1 MDLTRRTTL
10 LGGVGT
16 LGAVSALTR
25 PAQAGAAL
33 DAAQASTYT
42 RLTGLT
48 ARQQAGQ
55 RVIWSYPG
63 AVVPQ
68 SLLDAAA
75 RGEVGGVIFFGENI
89 PDKATVAEACRRLA
103 AAHASGPARGLPL
116 VLTTDQEGGKVRRL
130 PGAPEPSAKQVGAS
144 PDPASTAR
152 EAGDGAGR
160 NLRSVGMNLNL
171 APVLDVFRE
180 AGNFDDQFGR
190 SFSDDPRV
198 VGTCGAAFAAAQ
210 RRVGVASTLKHFPG
224 LGAAPAGANTDLA
237 PVRLD
242 VPLSE
247 LRRVDEAP
255 FAEVVRAGAELVMG
269 SWAVYPALDA
279 ERPAGLSARWLRGEL
294 RGRLR
299 FRGVTITDALEAGSL
314 AAYGD
319 DGQRAVLAA
328 EAGMDL
334 LLASGRDVE
343 QGRAVVDALSASRR
357 RLGTEWYPSLL
368 RVAAMR
374 LRLPRG

>member
-1 MDLTRRTTL
+1 MDSGLTRRTTL
-10 LGGVGT
+10 LSGIGT
-16 LGAVSALTR
+16 LGAAGVVART
-25 PAQAGAAL
+25 GAAREG
-33 DAAQASTYT
+33 AEATSVAS
-42 RLTGLT
+42 LTHLT

-63 AVVPQ
+63 ASVPQ
-68 SLLDAAA
+68 ALLDAAT

-89 PDKATVAEACRRLA
+89 PDKPTVAEACRRLR

-116 VLTTDQEGGKVRRL
+116 VLTTDQEGGTVRRL

-144 PDPASTAR
+144 PDPATAAR
-152 EAGDGAGR
+152 IAGDGAGR

-180 AGNFDDQFGR
+180 PGNFDDQFGR
-190 SFSDDPRV
+190 SFSRDPRV
-198 VGTCGAAFAAAQ
+198 VATCGAAFAAAQ
-210 RRVGVASTLKHFPG
+210 RRTGVASTLKHFPG
-224 LGAAPAGANTDLA
+224 LGAAPAGANTDLT

-242 VPLSE
+242 VPLAE

-255 FAEVVRAGAELVMG
+255 FGEVVRSGAELVMG
-269 SWAVYPALDA
+269 SWAIYPALDA
-279 ERPAGLSARWLRGEL
+279 DRPAGLSSRWLRGEL

-299 FRGVTITDALEAGSL
+299 FGGVTITDALEAGSL
-314 AAYGD
+314 SAYGD

-328 EAGMDL
+328 EAGMDM

-343 QGRAVVDALSASRR
+343 QGRAVVDALTASQR
-357 RLGTEWYPSLL
+357 RLTPQWYAALL

-374 LRLPRG
+374 RRLP